1 MAKILF
7 VTTRIPY
14 PPWEGHQIRTYNLL
28 KHICEMHEVHLVSF
42 VRSDEN
48 PNHADHL
55 RTLCKSVALIPI
67 PADQNKVKL
76 LSTILSGVITKTPFV
91 VRKYFALEMRNK
103 LQSVIKTEA
112 PDLIHLDMLPLA
124 QYLPLCG
131 NIPTVLN
138 DHNVESLLVE
148 RRAEAS
154 SSLAQKIFFSNQ
166 APKLESFE
174 EFAMKNATEV
184 LACSQDDADILSKMG
199 NGKSIHVIANGVDIE
214 QFQPNAPSKKNT
226 SGKVQVDQNKIVFV
240 GGMGWFPNKDG
251 MNFFIKDVMPLISDQ
266 NPDVSLTV
274 VGKSDGLEIPDQ
286 LRNKVSATGFV
297 DNFQPLVH
305 EAAVYILPLRVGSGT
320 RLKLLEAMAM
330 GKAIVSTTI
339 GAEGVVLEN
348 GKNVLIAD
356 TPEEIATATLKLMD
370 DKKLRDALGKAAHE
384 QAERLYDWRILGD
397 KLLAVYDTIL

>member
-28 KHICEMHEVHLVSF
+28 KRVCEVHEVHLVSF
-42 VRSDEN
+42 VRSDED
-48 PNHADHL
+48 PGHADHL
-55 RTLCKSVALIPI
+55 RTICKSVELIDI

-91 VRKYFALEMRNK
+91 VIKYSAPEMKNALEK
-103 LQSVIKTEA
+103 VIKNES
-112 PDLIHLDMLPLA
+112 PDLIHFDMLPLA

-148 RRAEAS
+148 RRAEAA

-166 APKLESFE
+166 APKLEAFE
-174 EFAMKNATEV
+174 KFATKNATEV

-214 QFQPNAPSKKNT
+214 QFQPDT
-226 SGKVQVDQNKIVFV
+226 SPDNDTSAKVKVDQNKIIFV

-251 MNFFIKDVMPLISDQ
+251 MNFFIKEAMPLISDK
-266 NPDVSLTV
+266 NPDASLTV
-274 VGKSDGLEIPDQ
+274 VGKSDGLAIPEQ

-297 DNFQPLVH
+297 DDFRPLVH

-339 GAEGVVLEN
+339 GAEGVVLDD
-348 GKNVLIAD
+348 GKNVLIAN
-356 TPEEIATATLKLMD
+356 TPEEIAAATLKLMD
-370 DKKLRDALGKAAHE
+370 DKQLRDALGKAAHE
-384 QAERLYDWRILGD
+384 QAENLYDWRILGD